1 MNVDSEVK
9 EIIGRVFVC
18 YVKKCLQH
26 SKKDYVQ
33 KQNRDLYRLT
43 FLSDLTLNNNII
55 ASNDQSYPTEDY
67 ILLLQAGSKLKLS
80 PKEKKILIMKFIDD
94 KTDKEI
100 AKALG
105 VTRQAVSKSK
115 SQLLI
120 KLRKYLEE

>member
-18 YVKKCLQH
+18 YVKKCLQR

>member
-18 YVKKCLQH
+18 YVKKCLQR

-80 PKEKKILIMKFIDD
+80 PEEKKILIMKFIDD